1 MTSAVRLS
9 RILTLCFLVR
19 FEIVLNDQCVLVPR
33 SSESSDSLWLDIGA
47 AKIQNTF
54 YVNVRS
60 SRHSLP
66 SI

>member
-1 MTSAVRLS
+1 M
-9 RILTLCFLVR
+9 R

-54 YVNVRS
+54 YVNVRF